1 MVAKKHH
8 HRSTQNIHSFISTK
22 VRNRT
27 SIILYFIMEIK
38 KETREQRIGRQAGNA
53 WISGLSVLE
62 KSELNAKM
70 KIKRDQLKG
79 FKRSFGEKYMDMIDS
94 GSSARE
100 LAQCVKEALRE
111 MQVTKDDIVEL
122 KKAAA
127 RIDEKTKNKIQ
138 KKPEVRQ
145 GRPAWLFPV

>member
-1 MVAKKHH
+1 
-8 HRSTQNIHSFISTK
+8 
-22 VRNRT
+22 
-27 SIILYFIMEIK
+27 MEIKK
-38 KETREQRIGRQAGNA
+38 KETREQRIGRQARNA

-70 KIKRDQLKG
+70 KMKKDQLKG

-100 LAQCVKEALRE
+100 LEQCVKASLRE
-111 MQVTKDDIVEL
+111 MQVTKNDIEEL
-122 KKAAA
+122 KKAST
-127 RIDEKTKNKIQ
+127 RIDEKTNTKIQ
-138 KKPEVRQ
+138 KKPEVRP